1 MAIEIK
7 QRARLEQQL
16 VVTPQ
21 LQQAI
26 KLLQLSRL
34 ELTTLVQKELLEN
47 PVLEDVE
54 EEEEELKEEKE
65 KQTPAEQHEQAKD
78 EDRGHEHIVDEIGDR
93 DGALKEPSDFDWESY
108 IGAYN
113 APEYGKGEREPAE
126 EGQTFENVLR
136 QGESLQDHLIWQLHL
151 SGLDDD
157 AMRIGM
163 EIIGNINDDGYLQTS
178 VEELAQQCQTES
190 QKIEAVLR
198 KIQEFDPTGV
208 AARDL
213 KECLIL
219 QARQLG
225 QDASLL
231 SLMIEDH
238 LEDLERHRYDLIA
251 RKLGLTQERVA
262 ELAKTITSMDPKPGR
277 PFSQESPQYITP
289 DVYVQ
294 KVGDNYEIVLN
305 EDGLPKLKISNFYRR
320 SLMKGSDVQGQ
331 TKAYIQ
337 DRLRAAVWLIR
348 SIHQRQRTLYRVAES
363 IVKFQKD
370 FFDKGI
376 ASLKPLVLKDVA
388 EDIGMHESTVSRVT
402 TNKYMHSPR
411 GIFELKFFFNTG
423 IHQLEGGGIA
433 SEAVKSKIQKLIGQE
448 NSSSPLSDQKIAQ
461 ILKEHNV
468 DIARRTVAKYREM
481 LNIPPSS
488 KRRRLA

>member
-7 QRARLEQQL
+7 QRAQLQQQL

-34 ELTTLVQKELLEN
+34 ELNTLIQKELLEN
-47 PVLEDVE
+47 PILEDIEEVE
-54 EEEEELKEEKE
+54 EEAKEDQE
-65 KQTPAEQHEQAKD
+65 KQTEAEKHEQAKD
-78 EDRGHEHIVDEIGDR
+78 EDRGHEHVVDEIGDR
-93 DGALKEPSDFDWESY
+93 DGALKEPTNFDWESY

-113 APEYGKGEREPAE
+113 APEYEGERETAE
-126 EGQTFENVLR
+126 ESQTYENVLR
-136 QGESLQDHLIWQLHL
+136 QGESLQDHLMWQLHL
-151 SGLDDD
+151 
-157 AMRIGM
+157 IGGTPEELNIGT
-163 EIIGNINDDGYLQTS
+163 EIIGNINDDGYLTASIEEIAQKCGTDPKK
-178 VEELAQQCQTES
+178 VEEL
-190 QKIEAVLR
+190 LL

-213 KECLIL
+213 KECLVL
-219 QARQLG
+219 QAKQLG
-225 QDASLL
+225 DDSSLL
-231 SLMIEDH
+231 IKMINEH
-238 LEDLERHRYDLIA
+238 LEDLEMHRHEAIAKKMDLP
-251 RKLGLTQERVA
+251 LERA
-262 ELAKTITSMDPKPGR
+262 TELAKTISEMDPKPGR
-277 PFSQESPQYITP
+277 PFSQESPQYIIP
-289 DVYVQ
+289 DVYIQ
-294 KVGDNYEIVLN
+294 KVGEEYEVVLN
-305 EDGLPKLKISNFYRR
+305 EDGLPRLKISNFYRR
-320 SLMKGSDVQGQ
+320 SLMKGSDVGGQ

-348 SIHQRQRTLYRVAES
+348 SIHQRQRTLYKVASS

-376 ASLKPLVLKDVA
+376 SNLKPLVLKDVA

-433 SEAVKSKIQKLIGQE
+433 SEAVKSKIQKLVEEE
-448 NSSSPLSDQKIAQ
+448 NPAEPLSDQKIAE
-461 ILKEHNV
+461 ILKGHNV
-468 DIARRTVAKYREM
+468 DIARRTVAKYREV
-481 LNIPPSS
+481 LKIPPSS
-488 KRRRLA
+488 KRRRLS